1 MAFDGRLSNNVQ
13 SQSTVMLVTIGCTGL
28 GGLEYTAHRKASIQL
43 LKNGWA
49 NASFGVILLA
59 GSRIKHFSSKSTN
72 EMSIF
77 SSLVAPSVPSA
88 NDECPFGSSLERM
101 SLVGF

>member
-1 MAFDGRLSNNVQ
+1 MV
-13 SQSTVMLVTIGCTGL
+13 LVTIGRA
-28 GGLEYTAHRKASIQL
+28 GLESLEHNCIAYQRAPTQL
-43 LKNGWA
+43 LKKGWL

-59 GSRIKHFSSKSTN
+59 GSTIKHFSSKSTN

-77 SSLVAPSVPSA
+77 SSLVAPSAPST
-88 NDECPFGSSLERM
+88 DEVCPFGSSLERM